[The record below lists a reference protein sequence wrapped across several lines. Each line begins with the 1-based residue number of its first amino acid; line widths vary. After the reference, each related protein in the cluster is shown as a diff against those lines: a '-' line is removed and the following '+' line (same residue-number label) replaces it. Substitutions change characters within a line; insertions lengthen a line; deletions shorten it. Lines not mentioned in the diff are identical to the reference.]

1 MASVNVLCTDGAQ
14 RSFSC
19 ESVIC
24 PGCGTRIVPKYL
36 CYDLNY
42 SVFFCM
48 CPVETCG
55 SFFMRRQYQLGR
67 EFIHNYP
74 LKKEVYSETINNLSP
89 NFVKIY
95 NEAYAAEQMSLL
107 EVCGVGYRKALEFLI
122 KDYATEGKEAVE
134 AEQIRTTLLGKC
146 IETYV
151 PDMNVKN
158 VAKRA
163 VWLGNDETHYTRKW
177 EEKDVQ
183 DLKGLIRLTVRW
195 IEQEKETAKLLMDM
209 PEGR

>member
-1 MASVNVLCTDGAQ
+1 
-14 RSFSC
+14 
-19 ESVIC
+19 
-24 PGCGTRIVPKYL
+24 
-36 CYDLNY
+36 
-42 SVFFCM
+42 
-48 CPVETCG
+48 
-55 SFFMRRQYQLGR
+55 MRRQYQLGR
-67 EFIHNYP
+67 GFIHNYP

-89 NFVKIY
+89 IFVKIY
-95 NEAYAAEQMSLL
+95 NEAFAAEQMSLL

-134 AEQIRTTLLGKC
+134 AEKIKTTPLAKC
-146 IETYV
+146 IETFV
-151 PDMNVKN
+151 PDVNVKN

-195 IEQEKETAKLLMDM
+195 IEQEKETAKLLMEM